1 MNKTTGMDFKTLLGK
16 LRQTHDLLQ
25 QRVVSAINQ
34 GLLLRNWLIGF
45 YIVEFEQNG
54 QDYAQYGERLLYR
67 LSEELSKGG
76 TIGMSYTNLTLYRK
90 FYQTYP
96 HFANLAKQY
105 TSLSS
110 NLQTLAEDFKTK
122 NQNLQPL
129 AEDLEKWQLPAEQLL
144 RKLTFT
150 HFVELLKV
158 DDPVRRL
165 FYEMECIKG
174 DWSRRQLHRQI
185 GSLLYERTGLSRN
198 KESLLAQ
205 VKGDHSPMNVADF
218 IREPYVFEFLGLRM
232 EEAFLEA
239 DLEKAL
245 LDHLQAFLLEL
256 GNGFCFEAR
265 QKSFLIDNRRYKI
278 DLLFYH
284 RVLKCHVVIDLKTR
298 QFEHEDA
305 GQMNFYLNYHRKNF
319 MTEGDNPPVGII
331 LCTYKNE
338 AVVRYATGALDN
350 QLFISRYMLQLPGE
364 EVLRNF
370 LMEEKKRLGELE

>member
-1 MNKTTGMDFKTLLGK
+1 MDFKTLLGK

-76 TIGMSYTNLTLYRK
+76 IKGMSYTNLTLYRK

-305 GQMNFYLNYHRKNF
+305 GQMNFYLNYHRENF

>member
-1 MNKTTGMDFKTLLGK
+1 MDFKTLLGK

-76 TIGMSYTNLTLYRK
+76 IKGMSYTNLTLYRK

-185 GSLLYERTGLSRN
+185 SSLLYERTGLSRN
-198 KESLLAQ
+198 K
-205 VKGDHSPMNVADF
+205 
-218 IREPYVFEFLGLRM
+218 
-232 EEAFLEA
+232 
-239 DLEKAL
+239 
-245 LDHLQAFLLEL
+245 
-256 GNGFCFEAR
+256 
-265 QKSFLIDNRRYKI
+265 
-278 DLLFYH
+278 
-284 RVLKCHVVIDLKTR
+284 
-298 QFEHEDA
+298 
-305 GQMNFYLNYHRKNF
+305 
-319 MTEGDNPPVGII
+319 
-331 LCTYKNE
+331 
-338 AVVRYATGALDN
+338 
-350 QLFISRYMLQLPGE
+350 
-364 EVLRNF
+364 
-370 LMEEKKRLGELE
+370 

>member
-1 MNKTTGMDFKTLLGK
+1 MDNAIKLDFKTLLEK
-16 LRQTHDLLQ
+16 LQQAHDLIQ
-25 QRVVSAINQ
+25 QRVAAAINQ
-34 GLLLRNWLIGF
+34 GLVIRNWLIGF

-54 QDYAQYGERLLYR
+54 RDYAQHGERLLYR
-67 LSEELSKGG
+67 LSEELSKSGLK
-76 TIGMSYTNLTLYRK
+76 GMSYTNLTLYRK
-90 FYQTYP
+90 FYLTYP
-96 HFANLAKQY
+96 HLANIARNYLPLDA
-105 TSLSS
+105 
-110 NLQTLAEDFKTK
+110 
-122 NQNLQPL
+122 NLQPL
-129 AEDLEKWQLPAEQLL
+129 AEDLDKWQLPPEQLL
-144 RKLTFT
+144 KKLTFT
-150 HFVELLKV
+150 HFVELLKL
-158 DDPVRRL
+158 DDPSRRL
-165 FYEMECIKG
+165 FYEIECIKG

-205 VKGDHSPMNVADF
+205 VKGEHAPINAADF
-218 IREPYVFEFLGLRM
+218 IREPYIFEFLGLKM
-232 EEAFLEA
+232 EEAFQEA

-245 LDHLQAFLLEL
+245 LHHLQSFLLEL

-284 RVLKCHVVIDLKTR
+284 RILKCHVVVDLKIR

-305 GQMNFYLNYHRKNF
+305 GQMNFYLNYHKEN
-319 MTEGDNPPVGII
+319 MMAEGDSPPVGII

-350 QLFISRYMLQLPGE
+350 QVFISRYMLQLPGE

-370 LMEEKKRLGELE
+370 LMEEKRRLPELE